1 MRRKLTADQVMAI
14 AASAESGRA
23 LGQRYGVSNRTISE
37 IRTGRR
43 YKSVRRP
50 IQDNSYLVGDAL
62 KRMKALPD
70 GYCPT
75 IVTSPPYNVGAAM
88 TPLKYRNWQRRIL
101 AECCRV
107 AGPRGAGDRLQ
118 SQRAPPGP
126 RALQLVRYRP
136 PPTASTAGRLRQKI
150 VWDKGSWQQPGP
162 SKYPTSLP
170 DTYEYALLFGRPHV
184 ARARRSRLRCPALGR
199 IWRIENRAVNNP
211 HPAPFPVEW
220 PCAVDWG
227 EVVCWT
233 RSRAAARPSWP
244 RGSLRGRTWASTSLP
259 KPATGSGGNSSA
271 RRKRTSSG

>member
-101 AECCRV
+101 AEGCRI
-107 AGPRGAGDRLQ
+107 AGHEGIFLYRQQ
-118 SQRAPPGP
+118 S
-126 RALQLVRYRP
+126 L
-136 PPTASTAGRLRQKI
+136 
-150 VWDKGSWQQPGP
+150 
-162 SKYPTSLP
+162 
-170 DTYEYALLFGRPHV
+170 
-184 ARARRSRLRCPALGR
+184 
-199 IWRIENRAVNNP
+199 
-211 HPAPFPVEW
+211 
-220 PCAVDWG
+220 
-227 EVVCWT
+227 
-233 RSRAAARPSWP
+233 
-244 RGSLRGRTWASTSLP
+244 LRGRTLYRFSDIVHHPLP
-259 KPATGSGGNSSA
+259 DGWTLRQEIAWVNDSGDAQGDKYLTGLPNTYESVFLFGGPMWHVPGEARRDAGFWGECWYVDQAEFALRCVRSGRGRVLDPFAGSGSTLLAAHRLRRPYIGIDQSPEA
-271 RRKRTSSG
+271 RDRFRRELERPSQTHV